1 MYSKLYSPSSKKI
14 YYNPII
20 ELRNTMFGIRQ
31 SKHNVQVT
39 EQPVRRCDHIFQG
52 SGNTGLRSGI
62 LLVLGILLAACI
74 LTGSA
79 SAYGSPEAIAAAGKV
94 YVSSVSIDPEVFFT
108 GETGTATFYV
118 TNGNANQSISI
129 NHATFGD
136 KDIRRTSGTY
146 DTSANIG
153 PLQTRTFVFSVATDA
168 VEGTYYP
175 TFSLSLR
182 DASDNLYYVTPV
194 KVENTPVTV
203 TISDQPDTFSKDQKE
218 PVTVQI
224 ANPRENDVKNVVLEV
239 SGDGITAT
247 PAKLYIGNL
256 PSGSAVNKTVSITP
270 GKETDLKVTVNYD
283 NGDNAHTASVT
294 LPITFS
300 TDKKQADPMIS
311 NIKVTMEGSV
321 YHVTG
326 DVTNAGLET
335 ANAVTV
341 SSASPAVPAD
351 PYKNYVVGV
360 LKPDDFGS
368 FEISF
373 TSESKSVPLQTS
385 YKDAD
390 GNVISSQKTI
400 SLATATS
407 SDKDAAQPSLLPV
420 IGVILVI
427 ALAAGGY
434 LYMKRKK
441 NQ

>member
-1 MYSKLYSPSSKKI
+1 MNSGQI
-14 YYNPII
+14 QA
-20 ELRNTMFGIRQ
+20 NTR
-31 SKHNVQVT
+31 VWT
-39 EQPVRRCDHIFQG
+39 
-52 SGNTGLRSGI
+52 GI
-62 LLVLGILLAACI
+62 LVFFGALLAIGILA
-74 LTGSA
+74 GSA
-79 SAYGSPEAIAAAGKV
+79 SAYSTPESQAAAGNLYISDV
-94 YVSSVSIDPEVFFT
+94 TINPDVFFT

-118 TNGNANQSISI
+118 TNGNANQSIVI

-136 KDIRRTSGTY
+136 KDIRLTSGTY

-153 PLQTRTFVFSVATDA
+153 PLQTRTFVFSIATDA

-182 DASDNLYYVTPV
+182 DASDSLYYRTPV

-203 TISDQPDTFSKDQKE
+203 SITDQPDTFSKDQKDS
-218 PVTVQI
+218 VTVQI

-247 PAKLYIGNL
+247 PAKLYIGDL
-256 PSGSAVNKTVSITP
+256 PYGSSVNKTISVTP
-270 GKETDLKVTVNYD
+270 GKETDLNVTVNYD
-283 NGDNAHTASVT
+283 NGDNAHTASVI
-294 LPITFS
+294 LPITFG
-300 TDKKQADPMIS
+300 TDKKQADPVIS

-373 TSESKSVPLQTS
+373 TSES
-385 YKDAD
+385 
-390 GNVISSQKTI
+390 
-400 SLATATS
+400 
-407 SDKDAAQPSLLPV
+407 
-420 IGVILVI
+420 
-427 ALAAGGY
+427 
-434 LYMKRKK
+434 
-441 NQ
+441 

>member
-1 MYSKLYSPSSKKI
+1 
-14 YYNPII
+14 
-20 ELRNTMFGIRQ
+20 MFGIKRITGNARIIER
-31 SKHNVQVT
+31 SIET
-39 EQPVRRCDHIFQG
+39 CFTSLP
-52 SGNTGLRSGI
+52 SGASEEKTCIGRGFLLFFGTI
-62 LLVLGILLAACI
+62 LAIGLLAG
-74 LTGSA
+74 TV
-79 SAYGSPEAIAAAGKV
+79 SAYNTPESIAAAGKL
-94 YVSSVSIDPEVFFT
+94 YISSANIDPTVFFT
-108 GETGTATFYV
+108 GEKGTATFYV

-129 NHATFGD
+129 NHATFGN
-136 KDIRRTSGTY
+136 KDIRLTSGTY

-153 PLQTRTFVFSVATDA
+153 PLQTRTFVFSIATDA
-168 VEGTYYP
+168 AEGTYYP
-175 TFSLSLR
+175 SFSLSLR

-194 KVENTPVTV
+194 KVENTPITV
-203 TISDQPDTFSKDQKE
+203 SITDQPDTFSKDQKE

-247 PAKLYIGNL
+247 PAKLYIGDL
-256 PSGSAVNKTVSITP
+256 PSGSSVNKTVSVTP

-294 LPITFS
+294 LPITFG

-341 SSASPAVPAD
+341 TSASPAVPAD

-373 TSESKSVPLQTS
+373 TSESNTVPLQMS

-390 GNVISSQKTI
+390 GNVITSQKTL

-407 SDKDAAQPSLLPV
+407 TDKNAGQPSLLPV

-427 ALAAGGY
+427 ALVSGGY

>member
-1 MYSKLYSPSSKKI
+1 
-14 YYNPII
+14 
-20 ELRNTMFGIRQ
+20 MFEIRQ
-31 SKHNVQVT
+31 CKHNVQAT
-39 EQPVRRCDHIFQG
+39 EQTGKWHDPAAAVCG
-52 SGNTGLRSGI
+52 NSGLWSGI
-62 LLVLGILLAACI
+62 LLLLGAFLALGLVA
-74 LTGSA
+74 GSA
-79 SAYGSPEAIAAAGKV
+79 SAYSTPEAIAAAGKV

-153 PLQTRTFVFSVATDA
+153 PLQTRSFVFSIATDA
-168 VEGTYYP
+168 IEGTYYP

-182 DASDNLYYVTPV
+182 DASENLYYVTPV

-203 TISDQPDTFSKDQKE
+203 SIMDQPDTFSKDQKDS
-218 PVTVQI
+218 VTVQI

-247 PAKLYIGNL
+247 PAKIFIGDL
-256 PSGSAVNKTVSITP
+256 SSGSSVNKTVSVTP
-270 GKETDLKVTVNYD
+270 GTETDLNVTVNYD
-283 NGDNAHTASVT
+283 NGDNAHTAGVT
-294 LPITFS
+294 LPITFG
-300 TDKKQADPMIS
+300 TDKKQADPVIS
-311 NIKVTMEGSV
+311 NIKVTTESSV

-326 DVTNAGLET
+326 DVTNAGLQT
-335 ANAVTV
+335 ANAVSV

-373 TSESKSVPLQTS
+373 TSESNTVPLQMS

-390 GNVISSQKTI
+390 GNVITSQQTI

-407 SDKDAAQPSLLPV
+407 SDQDAVQPSLLPV

-434 LYMKRKK
+434 LYLKRKK

>member
-1 MYSKLYSPSSKKI
+1 
-14 YYNPII
+14 
-20 ELRNTMFGIRQ
+20 MFEIRQ
-31 SKHNVQVT
+31 CRHHVQEK
-39 EQPVRRCDHIFQG
+39 EQTRRRCDPAATV
-52 SGNTGLRSGI
+52 SGNTGLWSGI
-62 LLVLGILLAACI
+62 LILLGAFLA
-74 LTGSA
+74 LGVLAGSA
-79 SAYGSPEAIAAAGKV
+79 SAYSSPEAIAAAGKV

-118 TNGNANQSISI
+118 TNGNANQSISV
-129 NHATFGD
+129 NHALFGD

-168 VEGTYYP
+168 AEGTYYP

-182 DASDNLYYVTPV
+182 DAAENLYYVTPV
-194 KVENTPVTV
+194 KVENTPITV
-203 TISDQPDTFSKDQKE
+203 SITDQPDTFTKDQKGS
-218 PVTVQI
+218 VTVQI
-224 ANPRENDVKNVVLEV
+224 ANPRENDVKNVILEV

-247 PAKLYIGNL
+247 PVKLYLGDL
-256 PSGSAVNKTVSITP
+256 PSGSSLNKTVSVTP
-270 GKETDLKVTVNYD
+270 GKETDLKVSVNYD

-294 LPITFS
+294 LPITFG

-326 DVTNAGLET
+326 DVTNAGLQT

-373 TSESKSVPLQTS
+373 TSERETVPLQMS

-390 GNVISSQKTI
+390 GNVITSQKSI

-407 SDKDAAQPSLLPV
+407 SDKDAGQPSMLPI

-427 ALAAGGY
+427 AMASGGY
-434 LYMKRKK
+434 LYLKRKK

>member
-1 MYSKLYSPSSKKI
+1 
-14 YYNPII
+14 
-20 ELRNTMFGIRQ
+20 MFGIRQ
-31 SKHNVQVT
+31 SNHNVQAK
-39 EQPVRRCDHIFQG
+39 EQTGKWHDPAAAIC
-52 SGNTGLRSGI
+52 GNTGLWSGI
-62 LLVLGILLAACI
+62 LLLLGAFLALGFLA
-74 LTGSA
+74 GSA
-79 SAYGSPEAIAAAGKV
+79 SAYSTPESIAAAGKV

-108 GETGTATFYV
+108 GETGTATFYI
-118 TNGNANQSISI
+118 TNGNANESISI

-136 KDIRRTSGTY
+136 EDIRRTSGTY

-182 DASDNLYYVTPV
+182 DASDNLYYITPV
-194 KVENTPVTV
+194 KVENTPVVVSIT
-203 TISDQPDTFSKDQKE
+203 DQPDTFTRDQKGS
-218 PVTVQI
+218 VTVQI
-224 ANPRENDVKNVVLEV
+224 ANPRENDVKNVVLNV

-247 PAKLYIGNL
+247 PSTIYIGDL
-256 PSGSAVNKTVSITP
+256 PSGSSLNKTVSVTP
-270 GKETDLKVTVNYD
+270 GKETDLKVSVNYD
-283 NGDNAHTASVT
+283 NGDNAHTASIT
-294 LPITFS
+294 LPISFGTN
-300 TDKKQADPMIS
+300 KKQADPVIS
-311 NIKVTMEGSV
+311 NIKVTTESSV

-373 TSESKSVPLQTS
+373 TSESKTVPLQMS
-385 YKDAD
+385 WKDAD
-390 GNVISSQKTI
+390 GNVISSQQTI

-407 SDKDAAQPSLLPV
+407 SDKDAGQPSLLPI
-420 IGVILVI
+420 IGAILVI
-427 ALAAGGY
+427 ALISGGY
-434 LYMKRKK
+434 LYTKRKK

>member
-1 MYSKLYSPSSKKI
+1 
-14 YYNPII
+14 
-20 ELRNTMFGIRQ
+20 MFGIQQINGNSRIL
-31 SKHNVQVT
+31 
-39 EQPVRRCDHIFQG
+39 EQMRCTDSVSMN
-52 SGNTGLRSGI
+52 SGQTQANTRVWTGI
-62 LLVLGILLAACI
+62 LVFFGALLAIGILA
-74 LTGSA
+74 GSA
-79 SAYGSPEAIAAAGKV
+79 SAYSTPESQAAAGNLYISDV
-94 YVSSVSIDPEVFFT
+94 TIDPEVFFT

-118 TNGNANQSISI
+118 TNGNANQSIVV

-136 KDIRRTSGTY
+136 KDIRLTSGTY

-153 PLQTRTFVFSVATDA
+153 PLQTRTFVFSIATDV

-182 DASDNLYYVTPV
+182 DASDSLYYRTPV
-194 KVENTPVTV
+194 KVENTPLVL
-203 TISDQPDTFSKDQKE
+203 TIVDQPDAFTRDNKDSI
-218 PVTVQI
+218 TVEI
-224 ANPRENDVKNVVLEV
+224 ANPRENDVKNVVLDV

-247 PAKLYIGNL
+247 PAKLYIGDL
-256 PSGSAVNKTVSITP
+256 PSGSSVNKTISVTP
-270 GKETDLKVTVNYD
+270 SKETDLKVTVNYD

-294 LPITFS
+294 LPITFG
-300 TDKKQADPMIS
+300 TDKKQADPVIS
-311 NIKVTMEGSV
+311 NIKVTTEDSV

-341 SSASPAVPAD
+341 TSASPAVPAD

-373 TSESKSVPLQTS
+373 TSESKTVPLQMS

-390 GNVISSQKTI
+390 GNVMTSQKTI

-407 SDKDAAQPSLLPV
+407 SDQDAGQPSLLPV
-420 IGVILVI
+420 IGAILVI
-427 ALAAGGY
+427 ALISGGY

>member
-1 MYSKLYSPSSKKI
+1 
-14 YYNPII
+14 
-20 ELRNTMFGIRQ
+20 MFGIQQINGNSRIL
-31 SKHNVQVT
+31 
-39 EQPVRRCDHIFQG
+39 EQMRCTDSVSMN
-52 SGNTGLRSGI
+52 SGQIQANTRVWTGI
-62 LLVLGILLAACI
+62 LVFFGALLAIGILA
-74 LTGSA
+74 GSA
-79 SAYGSPEAIAAAGKV
+79 SAYSTPESQAAAGNLYISDV
-94 YVSSVSIDPEVFFT
+94 TINPDVFFT

-118 TNGNANQSISI
+118 TNGNANQSIVI

-136 KDIRRTSGTY
+136 KDIRLTSGTY

-153 PLQTRTFVFSVATDA
+153 PLQTRTFVFSIATDA

-182 DASDNLYYVTPV
+182 DASDSLYYRTPV

-203 TISDQPDTFSKDQKE
+203 SITDQPDTFSKDQKDS
-218 PVTVQI
+218 VTVQI

-247 PAKLYIGNL
+247 PAKLYIGDL
-256 PSGSAVNKTVSITP
+256 PYGSSVNKTISVTP
-270 GKETDLKVTVNYD
+270 GKETDLNVTVNYD
-283 NGDNAHTASVT
+283 NGDNAHTASVI
-294 LPITFS
+294 LPITFG
-300 TDKKQADPMIS
+300 TDKKQADPVIS

-373 TSESKSVPLQTS
+373 TSESKTVPLQMS
-385 YKDAD
+385 WKDAD
-390 GNVISSQKTI
+390 GNVISSQQTI

-407 SDKDAAQPSLLPV
+407 SDKDAGQPSLLPI
-420 IGVILVI
+420 IGAILVI
-427 ALAAGGY
+427 ALISGGY
-434 LYMKRKK
+434 LYTKRKK

>member
-1 MYSKLYSPSSKKI
+1 
-14 YYNPII
+14 
-20 ELRNTMFGIRQ
+20 MFGIRQ
-31 SKHNVQVT
+31 YKHNVQET
-39 EQPVRRCDHIFQG
+39 EQTGKSYDPVV
-52 SGNTGLRSGI
+52 SVTGNTGLRSGT
-62 LLVLGILLAACI
+62 LLVLGIFLAACV
-74 LTGSA
+74 LAGSA
-79 SAYGSPEAIAAAGKV
+79 SAYSSPEAITAAGKV

-118 TNGNANQSISI
+118 TNGNANQSISV
-129 NHATFGD
+129 NHALFGD

-153 PLQTRTFVFSVATDA
+153 PLQTRAFVFSVATDA
-168 VEGTYYP
+168 AEGTYYP

-182 DASDNLYYVTPV
+182 DAVENLYYITPV
-194 KVENTPVTV
+194 KVENTPITV
-203 TISDQPDTFSKDQKE
+203 SIMDQPDTFTKDQKSSI
-218 PVTVQI
+218 TVQI
-224 ANPRENDVKNVVLEV
+224 ANPRENDVKNVVLEI

-247 PAKLYIGNL
+247 PEKFYIGDL
-256 PSGSAVNKTVSITP
+256 PSGSSLNKTVSITP
-270 GKETDLKVTVNYD
+270 GMETDLKVTVNYD
-283 NGDNAHTASVT
+283 NGDNAHTTSVT
-294 LPITFS
+294 RPITFGM
-300 TDKKQADPMIS
+300 DKKQADPVMS

-326 DVTNAGLET
+326 DVTNAGLQT

-341 SSASPAVPAD
+341 SSASPAFPAD

-373 TSESKSVPLQTS
+373 TSESDTVPLQMS

-390 GNVISSQKTI
+390 GNVITSQKSI

-407 SDKDAAQPSLLPV
+407 SDKGTVQPSLLPV
-420 IGVILVI
+420 IGVIIVI
-427 ALAAGGY
+427 ALAFGGY
-434 LYMKRKK
+434 LYLKRKK

>member
-1 MYSKLYSPSSKKI
+1 
-14 YYNPII
+14 
-20 ELRNTMFGIRQ
+20 MFGIRQ
-31 SKHNVQVT
+31 CKHNVQIK
-39 EQPVRRCDHIFQG
+39 EQSGRSVDSFVQA
-52 SGNTGLRSGI
+52 SGNAGLWSGFLII
-62 LLVLGILLAACI
+62 LGMVLAVCV
-74 LTGSA
+74 LTMSA
-79 SAYGSPEAIAAAGKV
+79 SAYSNPEAIAAAGKV

-146 DTSANIG
+146 ETSANIG
-153 PLQTRTFVFSVATDA
+153 PLQTRTFVFSIATDA
-168 VEGTYYP
+168 AEGTYYP

-182 DASDNLYYVTPV
+182 DASENLYYVTPV

-203 TISDQPDTFSKDQKE
+203 AIVDQPDTFIRDQKGSI
-218 PVTVQI
+218 TVQI
-224 ANPRENDVKNVVLEV
+224 ANPRENDVKNVILEV

-247 PAKLYIGNL
+247 PAKLYLGDL
-256 PSGSAVNKTVSITP
+256 PSGSSVNKTVSVTP

-283 NGDNAHTASVT
+283 NGDNAHTTSVT
-294 LPITFS
+294 LPITFG
-300 TDKKQADPMIS
+300 TDKKQADPVMS
-311 NIKVTMEGSV
+311 NLKVTTEGSV

-326 DVTNAGLET
+326 DVTNAGLQT

-341 SSASPAVPAD
+341 SSAFPAVPVD

-373 TSESKSVPLQTS
+373 TSDSETVPLKMS
-385 YKDAD
+385 WKDAD
-390 GNVISSQKTI
+390 GNVITSQKTI
-400 SLATATS
+400 SLATAIS
-407 SDKDAAQPSLLPV
+407 SDKDTGQPSLLPV

-427 ALAAGGY
+427 ALVFGGY
-434 LYMKRKK
+434 LYLKRKK

>member
-1 MYSKLYSPSSKKI
+1 
-14 YYNPII
+14 
-20 ELRNTMFGIRQ
+20 MFGIRQ
-31 SKHNVQVT
+31 CKHNVQVT
-39 EQPVRRCDHIFQG
+39 KQTGRGYDPVVPANG
-52 SGNTGLRSGI
+52 KTGLWSGA
-62 LLVLGILLAACI
+62 LLILGIFLAACI
-74 LTGSA
+74 LAGSA
-79 SAYGSPEAIAAAGKV
+79 SAYSSPEAITAAGKV

-118 TNGNANQSISI
+118 TNGNANQSISV
-129 NHATFGD
+129 NHAIFGD

-153 PLQTRTFVFSVATDA
+153 PLQTRAFVFSVATDA
-168 VEGTYYP
+168 AEGTYYP

-182 DASDNLYYVTPV
+182 DAVENLYYITPV
-194 KVENTPVTV
+194 KVENTPVV
-203 TISDQPDTFSKDQKE
+203 ISITDQPDPFTKDQKGS
-218 PVTVQI
+218 VTVQI
-224 ANPRENDVKNVVLEV
+224 ANPRENNVKNVVLEV

-247 PAKLYIGNL
+247 PSMFYIGDL
-256 PSGSAVNKTVSITP
+256 PSGSSLNKTISVTP

-294 LPITFS
+294 LPITFG
-300 TDKKQADPMIS
+300 TDKKQADPVIS

-326 DVTNAGLET
+326 DVTNAGLQT

-341 SSASPAVPAD
+341 SSASPAVPSD

-373 TSESKSVPLQTS
+373 TSESNTVPLQMS

-390 GNVISSQKTI
+390 GNVITSQKTI
-400 SLATATS
+400 SLATANS
-407 SDKDAAQPSLLPV
+407 SDKDAGQPSLLPV

-427 ALAAGGY
+427 ALVSGGY

>member
-1 MYSKLYSPSSKKI
+1 
-14 YYNPII
+14 
-20 ELRNTMFGIRQ
+20 MFGIRQ
-31 SKHNVQVT
+31 CKHNVQVT
-39 EQPVRRCDHIFQG
+39 EQTGRGYDPVVPS
-52 SGNTGLRSGI
+52 SGNTGLWSGT
-62 LLVLGILLAACI
+62 LLVLGIFLAACI
-74 LTGSA
+74 LAGSA
-79 SAYGSPEAIAAAGKV
+79 SAYSSPESTAAAGKV
-94 YVSSVSIDPEVFFT
+94 YVSSVNIDPEVFFT

-118 TNGNANQSISI
+118 SNGNANQSISV

-136 KDIRRTSGTY
+136 KDIRLTSRTY

-182 DASDNLYYVTPV
+182 DASENLYYVTPV

-203 TISDQPDTFSKDQKE
+203 SITDQPDTFSKDQKDS
-218 PVTVQI
+218 VTVQI
-224 ANPRENDVKNVVLEV
+224 ANPREDEVKNVVLEV

-247 PAKLYIGNL
+247 PLKIYIGDL
-256 PSGSAVNKTVSITP
+256 SSGASVNKTVSVTP

-294 LPITFS
+294 LPITFG
-300 TDKKQADPMIS
+300 TDKKQADPVIS
-311 NIKVTMEGSV
+311 NIKVTTEGSV

-335 ANAVTV
+335 ANAVSV
-341 SSASPAVPAD
+341 SSASPAAPAD

-373 TSESKSVPLQTS
+373 TSESKTVPLQMS

-390 GNVISSQKTI
+390 GNVITSQQTI

-407 SDKDAAQPSLLPV
+407 SDKDAGQPSLLPV

-427 ALAAGGY
+427 ALVSGGY

>member
-1 MYSKLYSPSSKKI
+1 
-14 YYNPII
+14 
-20 ELRNTMFGIRQ
+20 MFGIRQ
-31 SKHNVQVT
+31 CKHHVQVK
-39 EQPVRRCDHIFQG
+39 EQPGRRGDPVVPVSDN
-52 SGNTGLRSGI
+52 SGLWSGI
-62 LLVLGILLAACI
+62 LVVLGLFLASSVLA
-74 LTGSA
+74 GFA
-79 SAYGSPEAIAAAGKV
+79 SAYSSPEAIAAAGKV

-118 TNGNANQSISI
+118 TNGNANTSISV

-136 KDIRRTSGTY
+136 KDIRLTSGTY

-153 PLQTRTFVFSVATDA
+153 PLQTRTFVFSIATDA

-182 DASDNLYYVTPV
+182 DASENLYYVTPV
-194 KVENTPVTV
+194 KVENTPVTASI
-203 TISDQPDTFSKDQKE
+203 TDQPDTFTKDQKSSI
-218 PVTVQI
+218 TVQI

-247 PAKLYIGNL
+247 PAKIYIGDL
-256 PSGSAVNKTVSITP
+256 PSGTSLNKTVSVTP

-283 NGDNAHTASVT
+283 NGDNAHSTSVP
-294 LPITFS
+294 LPITFG

-311 NIKVTMEGSV
+311 NVKVTTEGSV

-326 DVTNAGLET
+326 DVTNAGLQT
-335 ANAVTV
+335 ANAVTI
-341 SSASPAVPAD
+341 SSTSPAVPVD
-351 PYKNYVVGV
+351 PYKDYVVGV

-373 TSESKSVPLQTS
+373 NAESTTVPLQMS
-385 YKDAD
+385 WKDAD
-390 GNVISSQKTI
+390 GNVITSQKTI

-407 SDKDAAQPSLLPV
+407 TDKNASQPSVLPI

-434 LYMKRKK
+434 LYLKRKK

>member
-1 MYSKLYSPSSKKI
+1 
-14 YYNPII
+14 
-20 ELRNTMFGIRQ
+20 MFGIRQ
-31 SKHNVQVT
+31 CKHH
-39 EQPVRRCDHIFQG
+39 EQGKEHTGRSSDPVVPA
-52 SGNTGLRSGI
+52 SGNASLWSGI
-62 LLVLGILLAACI
+62 LLLLGVFLALGV

-79 SAYGSPEAIAAAGKV
+79 SAYSSPEAIAAAGKV

-108 GETGTATFYV
+108 GESGTATFYV
-118 TNGNANQSISI
+118 TNGNANQSISV

-146 DTSANIG
+146 ETSANIG

-168 VEGTYYP
+168 AEGTYYP

-182 DASDNLYYVTPV
+182 DSSENLYYVTPV

-203 TISDQPDTFSKDQKE
+203 SITDQPDTFSKDQKAL
-218 PVTVQI
+218 VSIQI
-224 ANPRENDVKNVVLEV
+224 ANPRENDVKNLILEV

-247 PAKLYIGNL
+247 PQQLYIGNL
-256 PSGSAVNKTVSITP
+256 PSGSSVNKTVSVTP

-283 NGDNAHTASVT
+283 NGDNAHTTGVT
-294 LPITFS
+294 LPITFGA
-300 TDKKQADPMIS
+300 DKKQADPVIS
-311 NIKVTMEGSV
+311 NIKMTMDGSV

-326 DVTNAGLET
+326 DVTNAGLQT

-341 SSASPAVPAD
+341 TSGSPAVPVD
-351 PYKNYVVGV
+351 PYKNYVVGA
-360 LKPDDFGS
+360 LKSDDFGS

-373 TSESKSVPLQTS
+373 TSESTTVPLHVS
-385 YKDAD
+385 WKDAD
-390 GNVISSQKTI
+390 GNVITSQKTI
-400 SLATATS
+400 SLAAVTS
-407 SDKDAAQPSLLPV
+407 NDKNAGQPSALPI